1 MIIRDNIFGVIVNK
15 MVKFLLLWG
24 FVICL
29 IMFEDY
35 EEIEIRMIFVMNI
48 EDNLFVILVFWES
61 FIKIIRK

>member
-1 MIIRDNIFGVIVNK
+1 MIIRDNIFGISVNK

>member
-61 FIKIIRK
+61 FIKIIR